1 MLTSVALFPSQ
12 LTATKPGRRVV
23 RDKGTYVILREL
35 HRCEREPD
43 VLAACENL
51 IQVGRGVPGG
61 GRELSPGVVPPRLA
75 QLCCSKG
82 GFGKGPSPWGCSTAA
97 PGGSPRAE
105 LLQRAL

>member
-1 MLTSVALFPSQ
+1 WQ

-51 IQVGRGVPGG
+51 IQVLIGDEPGPG
-61 GRELSPGVVPPRLA
+61 MENLLEVKIPEEVEEQLRRRDQEEEEEQERWRREEEEAAGDSTPCPEE
-75 QLCCSKG
+75 
-82 GFGKGPSPWGCSTAA
+82 PSG
-97 PGGSPRAE
+97 
-105 LLQRAL
+105 